1 MEPKA
6 QDHYQGSRDEN
17 RAGRKYKKESIYI
30 YRYIHIKSKKKINQC

>member
-17 RAGRKYKKESIYI
+17 RAGKKYKKESIYKYI
-30 YRYIHIKSKKKINQC
+30 YTYKK

>member
-17 RAGRKYKKESIYI
+17 REEKKNIRKNLYTYKK
-30 YRYIHIKSKKKINQC
+30 